1 MAFNKN
7 THLITKGSTGISI
20 LDISVAL
27 DVSIDEYSLK
37 SLANRPEVNMWSKK
51 KPVSSTI
58 ATELVDKDFR
68 NVKYGLYIPNTSV
81 DFTYVNVR
89 EWESCYKGDWKR
101 DEIKT
106 DEKYRISDWENY
118 YTEAKPPITIVD
130 MSTFV
135 DASTVWVM
143 TENGNENYADI
154 SV

>member
-1 MAFNKN
+1 MAFNKS

-37 SLANRPEVNMWSKK
+37 SLANRPEVNKWSKK
-51 KPVSSTI
+51 KPVPSTI
-58 ATELVDKDFR
+58 TSALSDSNFR
-68 NVKYGLYIPNTSV
+68 NVKYGLDIPNTSV
-81 DFTYVNVR
+81 GFTYVNVGD
-89 EWESCYKGDWKR
+89 WESCYRKDWERASISDKN
-101 DEIKT
+101 
-106 DEKYRISDWENY
+106 YRISDWDNY

-135 DASTVWVM
+135 DASTAWVM
-143 TENGNENYADI
+143 TSDGIENYADI

>member
-1 MAFNKN
+1 MAFDKN

-20 LDISVAL
+20 WDISVAL

-58 ATELVDKDFR
+58 TSALSDSNFR
-68 NVKYGLYIPNTSV
+68 NVKYGLDIPNTSV
-81 DFTYVNVR
+81 NFTYVNVDD
-89 EWESCYKGDWKR
+89 WEECYKGDWSR
-101 DEIKT
+101 LEISDKN
-106 DEKYRISDWENY
+106 YRISDWEYY

-135 DASTVWVM
+135 DASTAWVM
-143 TENGNENYADI
+143 AADGTENYADI

>member
-1 MAFNKN
+1 MAFDKSK
-7 THLITKGSTGISI
+7 HLIINDESTGISI

-37 SLANRPEVNMWSKK
+37 SLANRREVNMWSKK

-58 ATELVDKDFR
+58 ATELGDKDFR
-68 NVKYGLYIPNTSV
+68 NAKYGLNIPNTSV
-81 DFTYVNVR
+81 NFTYVNVD
-89 EWESCYKGDWKR
+89 EWESCYKGDWSR
-101 DEIKT
+101 DTIS

-135 DASTVWVM
+135 DASTAWVM
-143 TENGNENYADI
+143 TADGTENYADI

>member
-1 MAFNKN
+1 MAFDKN

-37 SLANRPEVNMWSKK
+37 SLANRPEVNIWSKK
-51 KPVSSTI
+51 KPVSSPNSSALEDT
-58 ATELVDKDFR
+58 DFL
-68 NVKYGLYIPNTSV
+68 NAKYGLDIPHTSES
-81 DFTYVNVR
+81 FTYVNVD
-89 EWESCYKGDWKR
+89 DWQSYYRKNWTR
-101 DEIKT
+101 HTLSDKN
-106 DEKYRISDWENY
+106 YRISDWEYY

-135 DASTVWVM
+135 DASTAWVM
-143 TENGNENYADI
+143 TEDGTENYADI

>member
-1 MAFNKN
+1 MAFNKS

-27 DVSIDEYSLK
+27 DVSINEYSLK
-37 SLANRPEVNMWSKK
+37 SLANRREVNMWSKQ

-58 ATELVDKDFR
+58 TSALGENNFR
-68 NVKYGLYIPNTSV
+68 DVKYGLDIPHTTSS
-81 DFTYVNVR
+81 FTYVNVG
-89 EWESCYKGDWKR
+89 EWQSYYRKDWTR
-101 DEIKT
+101 AS
-106 DEKYRISDWENY
+106 ISDKNYRLSDWDNY

-135 DASTVWVM
+135 DASTAWVM
-143 TENGNENYADI
+143 MPDGVTENYADI